1 MRDSHGEKGPG
12 PETLR
17 ESEERYRKVFLHSN
31 DAILVID
38 PDRDAILDANPRACE
53 LLAYSRDELLNSSI
67 SEIHPTEM
75 PALETFARSVMREGH
90 SWTNEL
96 SCLTKTGRSVP
107 AEISASTTEF
117 AGRRCIIAMV
127 RDIAERQQ
135 AAQAHRELAVMEE
148 RTRLA
153 REIHDSIAQ
162 GLTGIIWQLNA
173 AEQSALAGG
182 EAAVEQIRRVRELAR
197 ASLQECR
204 RSVWDLRAGPLG
216 GGTLAQALEKQME
229 TLAGGVGVHS
239 TLTVEGQE
247 TVLPSGVE
255 VALLRIGTESLF
267 NMARHA
273 GATEAQVTLTYDGS
287 QVRLEIRDDGMGF
300 DPDVPVD
307 RGADTG
313 GFGLINMRERARLL
327 GGTLTVKS
335 EPGGGT
341 LVEAVLPLT

>member
-1 MRDSHGEKGPG
+1 MRDSHGEKGAG
-12 PETLR
+12 PEALR

-38 PDRDAILDANPRACE
+38 PDRDAIMDANPKACE
-53 LLAYSRDELLNSSI
+53 LLAFARDELLKLSI
-67 SEIHPTEM
+67 SAIHPTEM
-75 PALETFARSVMREGH
+75 PALQTFARSVMREGH
-90 SWTNEL
+90 GWTNEL
-96 SCLTKTGRSVP
+96 SCLTKTGRSAP
-107 AEISASTTEF
+107 AEISASTAEF

-127 RDIAERQQ
+127 RDITERQQ
-135 AAQAHRELAVMEE
+135 AAHAHRELAVMEE

-182 EAAVEQIRRVRELAR
+182 EAAVEQIGRVRELAR

-204 RSVWDLRAGPLG
+204 RSVWDLRAGPLE

-239 TLTVEGQE
+239 TLAVDGQE
-247 TVLPSGVE
+247 RVLPSGVE
-255 VALLRIGTESLF
+255 VALLRIGTESLS
-267 NMARHA
+267 NLARHA
-273 GATEAQVTLTYDGS
+273 GATEARVTLTYHVS
-287 QVRLEIRDDGMGF
+287 EVRLKIRDDGVGF

-313 GFGLINMRERARLL
+313 GFGLINMRERARGWYPGR
-327 GGTLTVKS
+327 GG
-335 EPGGGT
+335 PAG
-341 LVEAVLPLT
+341 